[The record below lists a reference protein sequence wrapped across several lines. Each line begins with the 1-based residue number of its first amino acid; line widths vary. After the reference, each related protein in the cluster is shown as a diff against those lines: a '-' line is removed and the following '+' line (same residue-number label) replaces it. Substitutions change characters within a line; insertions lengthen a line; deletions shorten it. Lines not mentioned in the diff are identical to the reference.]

1 MRAVALGALLCVSA
15 RGFVAR
21 APLRATPARAAPVL
35 RRAETTESLESELAI
50 VDELEPPSAA
60 AVVPPPQPARNTTP
74 IAPYALLLLVTALW
88 GSQHAVIRW
97 AVADEQLGPAAV
109 NAGRFAI
116 AALICSPWTPRFHER
131 ETWRWGAELGF
142 WSFLGFALQAV
153 GLETTSA
160 TRSAFLLYL
169 NVKLVPV
176 LAFLLYG
183 RQIAARTWASAAVA
197 VAGTTLLSFDGTP
210 PCAGDGWSLAAALTS
225 AAFILRLERYSSRFD
240 AAALNAATLA
250 TTAALCAGWA
260 LTAAAFDSAVPG
272 AAELPA
278 TLARQAE
285 LMAGQ
290 APALLYLS
298 LVTTALA
305 NWLQALGQKSV
316 SAQDAAIVY
325 ALDPVYGALFAAA
338 LLGERL
344 GPQGLAGAA
353 VVLAAVALSRG
364 GEEGE

>member
-1 MRAVALGALLCVSA
+1 MRLPSPLAAASTLPYLRTAPLALCASDTGDESALSSADTAAPSVATALLILN
-15 RGFVAR
+15 G
-21 APLRATPARAAPVL
+21 
-35 RRAETTESLESELAI
+35 
-50 VDELEPPSAA
+50 
-60 AVVPPPQPARNTTP
+60 
-74 IAPYALLLLVTALW
+74 VTVLW
-88 GSQHAVIRW
+88 GSQHAVIKSVVDATGSPEALN
-97 AVADEQLGPAAV
+97 AV
-109 NAGRFAI
+109 RFGI
-116 AALICSPWTPRFHER
+116 AALVALPFAPELVGGDDSDD
-131 ETWRWGAELGF
+131 TWSAGAELGCWMF
-142 WSFLGFALQAV
+142 AGFALQAV
-153 GLETTSA
+153 GLQLTSA
-160 TRSAFLLYL
+160 SRSAFLLYL

-353 VVLAAVALSRG
+353 LVLAAVALSRG
-364 GEEGE
+364 GEEGEYR

>member
-1 MRAVALGALLCVSA
+1 M
-15 RGFVAR
+15 
-21 APLRATPARAAPVL
+21 
-35 RRAETTESLESELAI
+35 
-50 VDELEPPSAA
+50 
-60 AVVPPPQPARNTTP
+60 P
-74 IAPYALLLLVTALW
+74 I
-88 GSQHAVIRW
+88 
-97 AVADEQLGPAAV
+97 
-109 NAGRFAI
+109 F
-116 AALICSPWTPRFHER
+116 
-131 ETWRWGAELGF
+131 
-142 WSFLGFALQAV
+142 
-153 GLETTSA
+153 
-160 TRSAFLLYL
+160 TRS
-169 NVKLVPV
+169 
-176 LAFLLYG
+176 
-183 RQIAARTWASAAVA
+183 
-197 VAGTTLLSFDGTP
+197 
-210 PCAGDGWSLAAALTS
+210 
-225 AAFILRLERYSSRFD
+225 
-240 AAALNAATLA
+240 A

-344 GPQGLAGAA
+344 GPQGLAGAHSA
-353 VVLAAVALSRG
+353 DPGQLRG
-364 GEEGE
+364 DARRLLPLGQ

>member
-1 MRAVALGALLCVSA
+1 MRLPSPLAAASTLPYLRTAPLALCASDTGDESALSSADTAAPSVATALLILN
-15 RGFVAR
+15 G
-21 APLRATPARAAPVL
+21 
-35 RRAETTESLESELAI
+35 
-50 VDELEPPSAA
+50 
-60 AVVPPPQPARNTTP
+60 
-74 IAPYALLLLVTALW
+74 VTVLW
-88 GSQHAVIRW
+88 GSQHAVIKSVVDATGSPEALN
-97 AVADEQLGPAAV
+97 AV
-109 NAGRFAI
+109 RFGI
-116 AALICSPWTPRFHER
+116 AALVALPFAPELVGGDDSDD
-131 ETWRWGAELGF
+131 TWSAGAELGCWMF
-142 WSFLGFALQAV
+142 AGFALQAV
-153 GLETTSA
+153 GLQLTSA
-160 TRSAFLLYL
+160 SRSAFLLYL

-353 VVLAAVALSRG
+353 LVLAGVALSRG

>member
-1 MRAVALGALLCVSA
+1 MRLPSLAAAPLAASTLPYLRTPPLALCASDTGDESALSSADTAAPSVATALLILN
-15 RGFVAR
+15 G
-21 APLRATPARAAPVL
+21 
-35 RRAETTESLESELAI
+35 
-50 VDELEPPSAA
+50 
-60 AVVPPPQPARNTTP
+60 
-74 IAPYALLLLVTALW
+74 VTVLW
-88 GSQHAVIRW
+88 GSQHAVIKSVVDATGSPEALN
-97 AVADEQLGPAAV
+97 AV
-109 NAGRFAI
+109 RFGI
-116 AALICSPWTPRFHER
+116 AALVALPFAPELFGGDDDSDD
-131 ETWRWGAELGF
+131 TWSAGAELGCWMF
-142 WSFLGFALQAV
+142 AGFALQAV
-153 GLETTSA
+153 GLQLTSA
-160 TRSAFLLYL
+160 SRSAFLLYL

-250 TTAALCAGWA
+250 TTAALCAAWA

-353 VVLAAVALSRG
+353 LVLAAVALSRG